1 MVEIDGRQ
9 LKLSNLDKV
18 LYPATGFTKGQVVDY
33 YARIAPVL
41 VPHLAGRPLTLKRYP
56 NGVDSEYFFEK
67 NATAHRPE
75 WVKTAPIWSEGN
87 RRNVNYILA
96 DDLSTVVWMANLAA
110 IELHP
115 SLSLAKKIDCPTMM
129 VFDLDPGPPAN
140 IVQCAQVGIWLR
152 EVFEHFGLQSF
163 PKTSGSKGL
172 QIYVPLNT
180 PTSYE
185 DTKPFAHALARL
197 LEDQHRDL
205 VVSDMKKEL
214 RKGKVLVD
222 WSQND
227 EHKTTIAVYSLRAR
241 EHPTVSTPVKWDEV
255 EQLLKKKDPG
265 LLVFEAGQVLKR
277 VEKMGDLFEPTVKLK
292 QKLPK
297 LASDVGA
304 GPSPSLRAGSARA
317 ASEARGISAAAGD
330 GLEIAAQAGSRKK
343 TAKRIGK
350 KAVSGKKARKI

>member
-1 MVEIDGRQ
+1 VSNEPVVGIQGRQ

-18 LYPATGFTKGQVVDY
+18 LYPATGFTKGQVIDY

-56 NGVDSEYFFEK
+56 NGVDSQFFFEK
-67 NATAHRPE
+67 NATKHRPD

-87 RRNVNYILA
+87 NRDVNYILA
-96 DDLSTVVWMANLAA
+96 NDLSTVVWMANLAA

-115 SLSLAKKIDCPTMM
+115 SLSMAKQIECPTMM

-140 IVQCAQVGIWLR
+140 IVQCAQVGMWLR
-152 EVFEHFGLQSF
+152 EIFEHFGLQSF

-172 QIYVPLNT
+172 QIYVPLNS

-197 LEDQHRDL
+197 LEDQHREL

-227 EHKTTIAVYSLRAR
+227 QHKTTIAVYSLRAR
-241 EHPTVSTPVKWDEV
+241 EHPTVSTPVTWEEV
-255 EQLLKKKDPG
+255 EQQLKKKDPTF
-265 LLVFEAGQVLKR
+265 LVFEAEQVIQR
-277 VEKMGDLFEPTVKLK
+277 VEKKGDLFEATLKLK

-297 LASDVGA
+297 FPGLEKGASA
-304 GPSPSLRAGSARA
+304 E
-317 ASEARGISAAAGD
+317 EA
-330 GLEIAAQAGSRKK
+330 GLEISAQAAPRSGSAKK
-343 TAKRIGK
+343 TLKAASPK
-350 KAVSGKKARKI
+350 KAAKKKTRKT

>member
-1 MVEIDGRQ
+1 
-9 LKLSNLDKV
+9 
-18 LYPATGFTKGQVVDY
+18 
-33 YARIAPVL
+33 
-41 VPHLAGRPLTLKRYP
+41 
-56 NGVDSEYFFEK
+56 
-67 NATAHRPE
+67 
-75 WVKTAPIWSEGN
+75 
-87 RRNVNYILA
+87 
-96 DDLSTVVWMANLAA
+96 
-110 IELHP
+110 
-115 SLSLAKKIDCPTMM
+115 MM

-140 IVQCAQVGIWLR
+140 IVQCAQVGMWLR
-152 EVFEHFGLQSF
+152 EVFEHFGLRSF

-180 PTSYE
+180 PTRYE

-241 EHPTVSTPVKWDEV
+241 EHPTVSTPVKWEEV
-255 EQLLKKKDPG
+255 EQLLKKKEPG

-304 GPSPSLRAGSARA
+304 SPSTSLRAGSARA

-330 GLEIAAQAGSRKK
+330 GLKIAAQAGSKKK
-343 TAKRIGK
+343 TANRTGK